1 MTMAVVIRSRRRSAL
16 AAQSRSAW
24 PMPAKAQS
32 PTRSLPIMP
41 QAVTA
46 AE

>member
-1 MTMAVVIRSRRRSAL
+1 MTMAVVMRSRRRSAF
-16 AAQSRSAW
+16 AAHNRSAW

-46 AE
+46 GE